1 MASDQQP
8 VMTRSNSSKLN
19 LKLFAYINS
28 LNRQHDPKAAVLF
41 SPILKMKK
49 LRYSE
54 VKAMMLL
61 SRLLRVCAQAV
72 WLWNVFPSPPGVMLV
87 GQGAVP

>member
-1 MASDQQP
+1 
-8 VMTRSNSSKLN
+8 MTRSNSSKLN
-19 LKLFAYINS
+19 LKFFACINS
-28 LNRQHDPKAAVLF
+28 LNHQHDSKTAVLF
-41 SPILKMKK
+41 SPILQMRK

-72 WLWNVFPSPPGVMLV
+72 WLWNIFPSPPGIMLV